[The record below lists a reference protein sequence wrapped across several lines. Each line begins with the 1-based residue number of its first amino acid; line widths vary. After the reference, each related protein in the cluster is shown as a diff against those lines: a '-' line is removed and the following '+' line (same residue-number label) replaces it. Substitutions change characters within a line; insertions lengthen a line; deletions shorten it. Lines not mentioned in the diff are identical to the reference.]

1 MVKLRLPDVMEAIT
15 ESEMKFFEKVKP
27 KWNFDITKAANEENW
42 VEYLHRN
49 LQIGLELE
57 LDWNNSSAIS
67 SSELARIFGVRPTGY
82 HDIPPCSVCG
92 NNGCWKHLPTN
103 YIRAIETDSSIEGME
118 FILYGNNLPSEDFA
132 KNFPLEKIRKYFK
145 STENDSLH
153 SHALLV
159 NNVRKIPRVIVQ
171 NTWQLFRYYYP
182 SWAYLFGNFS
192 REKGYIRKHP
202 RGYSDFNHW
211 KITPFNEHWDR
222 EILKFSHK
230 GGMSFEHID
239 ISNEMISQFDLEI
252 RASDASTD
260 MEQILGVRALTKAII
275 LRGAQLAEFGLISV
289 EVNKENWKTT
299 RELITSV
306 IERKITPEQEQAIK
320 IQAKDFLME
329 LSPFLSEM
337 ERTVITNLIE
347 KPVRERE
354 TSTVAITAKLS
365 KSEENAKMAIK
376 RLIATTTIRTENSSG
391 WIQEVSKIMNLKPI
405 VVEGAL
411 ASIKNAKFDSELKTM
426 ILGLVR

>member
-1 MVKLRLPDVMEAIT
+1 
-15 ESEMKFFEKVKP
+15 
-27 KWNFDITKAANEENW
+27 
-42 VEYLHRN
+42 
-49 LQIGLELE
+49 
-57 LDWNNSSAIS
+57 
-67 SSELARIFGVRPTGY
+67 
-82 HDIPPCSVCG
+82 
-92 NNGCWKHLPTN
+92 
-103 YIRAIETDSSIEGME
+103 
-118 FILYGNNLPSEDFA
+118 
-132 KNFPLEKIRKYFK
+132 
-145 STENDSLH
+145 
-153 SHALLV
+153 
-159 NNVRKIPRVIVQ
+159 
-171 NTWQLFRYYYP
+171 
-182 SWAYLFGNFS
+182 
-192 REKGYIRKHP
+192 
-202 RGYSDFNHW
+202 
-211 KITPFNEHWDR
+211 
-222 EILKFSHK
+222 
-230 GGMSFEHID
+230 
-239 ISNEMISQFDLEI
+239 
-252 RASDASTD
+252 